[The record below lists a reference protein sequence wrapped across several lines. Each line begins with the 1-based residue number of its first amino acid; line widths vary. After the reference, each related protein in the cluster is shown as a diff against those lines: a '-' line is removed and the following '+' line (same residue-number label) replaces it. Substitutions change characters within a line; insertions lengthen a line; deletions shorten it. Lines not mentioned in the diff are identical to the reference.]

1 MRNIFSLLPLAL
13 LWALPAHA
21 FQNLAEVKAGKAASA
36 VTIRYTSPGPGRVSL
51 YRNGQFVQGVAVV
64 ETGGEPCAAG
74 AGLALTARDVLQ
86 VRRDRGDAAIAVAAL
101 EITDRSD
108 KYEAESALLLGG
120 ARAYSAAAASGG
132 KAVRYLQK
140 TGDGVRFNRVSGG
153 SVLRVRYATP
163 ESYCN
168 MSLHVNGRFAKTI
181 PFRNT
186 GGWNEFLAI
195 DLPVSVPAGATVTI
209 VRGPDDGG
217 AALDSIEL
225 LGAAAGPATE
235 LAPAAFSPPVEA
247 SARRGT
253 RSTVSLDGVWA
264 CQEATA
270 ADKETIPAHWNHSIP
285 VPGLSEMARPIL
297 YGNDGSYDYIFLK
310 REFILQGQV
319 PATVRLKI
327 DKGWYGKKVWVNGV
341 AVGEHRPNFTPA
353 WFDCAAR
360 VKGHGAVNKVVVRCG
375 KRYTLPPGSSLGDD
389 LGVRYDYQPGLYD
402 DVRLILTGGAT
413 VENIRSAPDL
423 EKGTLPRR
431 RRHPQRIRHTPCAE
445 FNSRHLR
452 VARGQDR
459 QTGGEAQTAIEL
471 GAEATQS
478 AETTVKVADCIPW
491 SPEAPFLYQL
501 TVKTPEDALSTR
513 IGMRTFAFDPLT
525 KKPMLNGRIYMLRGT
540 NVAMY
545 RFFEDPEGAAHGLAW
560 SKEWRGRSFDSSRD

>member
-13 LWALPAHA
+13 LGALPAHA

-64 ETGGEPCAAG
+64 ETGGAPCAAG

-225 LGAAAGPATE
+225 LGAAAGPAPE

-247 SARRGT
+247 SAASRDPHHGFPGRRVGLPGSDRGGQGDPPRALEPFDSRSGTFRNGPPHPLRQRRQLRLHFPETGIHPPGPGVRHGAAEDRQGLVRQEGLGERRRGG
-253 RSTVSLDGVWA
+253 RASAQLHSRLVRLSPHGSR
-264 CQEATA
+264 ATA
-270 ADKETIPAHWNHSIP
+270 S
-285 VPGLSEMARPIL
+285 
-297 YGNDGSYDYIFLK
+297 
-310 REFILQGQV
+310 
-319 PATVRLKI
+319 
-327 DKGWYGKKVWVNGV
+327 
-341 AVGEHRPNFTPA
+341 
-353 WFDCAAR
+353 
-360 VKGHGAVNKVVVRCG
+360 
-375 KRYTLPPGSSLGDD
+375 
-389 LGVRYDYQPGLYD
+389 
-402 DVRLILTGGAT
+402 
-413 VENIRSAPDL
+413 
-423 EKGTLPRR
+423 
-431 RRHPQRIRHTPCAE
+431 
-445 FNSRHLR
+445 
-452 VARGQDR
+452 
-459 QTGGEAQTAIEL
+459 
-471 GAEATQS
+471 
-478 AETTVKVADCIPW
+478 
-491 SPEAPFLYQL
+491 
-501 TVKTPEDALSTR
+501 
-513 IGMRTFAFDPLT
+513 
-525 KKPMLNGRIYMLRGT
+525 
-540 NVAMY
+540 
-545 RFFEDPEGAAHGLAW
+545 
-560 SKEWRGRSFDSSRD
+560 